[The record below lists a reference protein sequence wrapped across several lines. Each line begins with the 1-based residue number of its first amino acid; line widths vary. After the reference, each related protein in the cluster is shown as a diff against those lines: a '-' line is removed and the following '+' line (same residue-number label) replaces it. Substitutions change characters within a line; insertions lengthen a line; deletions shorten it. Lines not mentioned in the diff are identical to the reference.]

1 MSFIFG
7 IFRYRLCMS
16 HKFQHIFI
24 YIILNFIQKCGK
36 GTQKKNSE
44 ENIREIK
51 KYMHIYNSYNNDNNN
66 VFYNMYTAKLRKSC
80 EINSC

>member
-1 MSFIFG
+1 MWK
-7 IFRYRLCMS
+7 RNLE
-16 HKFQHIFI
+16 
-24 YIILNFIQKCGK
+24 
-36 GTQKKNSE
+36 KNSE

-66 VFYNMYTAKLRKSC
+66 VFYNMYTARLRKSC